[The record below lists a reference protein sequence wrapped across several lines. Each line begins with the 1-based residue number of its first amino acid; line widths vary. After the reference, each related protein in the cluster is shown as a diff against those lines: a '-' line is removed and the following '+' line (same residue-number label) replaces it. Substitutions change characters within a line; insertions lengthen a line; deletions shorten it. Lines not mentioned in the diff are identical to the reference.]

1 MPKLSTTAAAVVW
14 LSWTAAEP
22 TRIWLVAAAICPIST
37 AGDELADSDE
47 VMLGDPEP
55 R

>member
-14 LSWTAAEP
+14 LSWTAAAP
-22 TRIWLVAAAICPIST
+22 TRILLVAAAIWPIST
-37 AGDELADSDE
+37 AGAELATPTKWCSAIQN
-47 VMLGDPEP
+47 